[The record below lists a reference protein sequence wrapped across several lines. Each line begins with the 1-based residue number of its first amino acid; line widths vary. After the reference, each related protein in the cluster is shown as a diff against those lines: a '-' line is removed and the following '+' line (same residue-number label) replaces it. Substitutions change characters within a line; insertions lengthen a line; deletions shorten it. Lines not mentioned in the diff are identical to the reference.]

1 MLILRLCGGM
11 YHETS
16 GRDGFNLLHP
26 EYLGYFSYNKVKMS
40 AEDYEYLDQLLQK
53 EDLSG
58 ELKEKIKTL
67 RG

>member
-1 MLILRLCGGM
+1 
-11 YHETS
+11 
-16 GRDGFNLLHP
+16 
-26 EYLGYFSYNKVKMS
+26 MS